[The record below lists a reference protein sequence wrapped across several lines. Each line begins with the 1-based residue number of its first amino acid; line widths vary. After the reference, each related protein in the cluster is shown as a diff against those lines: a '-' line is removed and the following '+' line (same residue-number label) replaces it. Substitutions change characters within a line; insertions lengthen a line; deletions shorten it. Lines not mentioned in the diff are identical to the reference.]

1 MYLQHFGLTHFPFER
16 SPEPDELFASVASR
30 EAQARLAHL
39 VELRRIDLI
48 TGEVG
53 SGKTTVCRQ
62 LAASL
67 HPGLHRLFYVPL
79 STGNV
84 MDMYKAIAWQLGLPV
99 ERNRASAYRAIHT
112 EVCRLYTES
121 RILPVL
127 VVDEAHHLRNDVLE
141 DLRLLT
147 NYAMDSEPRLCLLL
161 VGLSELRRRLAMAVH
176 ESLTQRIVV
185 RLQLS
190 GLARDELADYL
201 AHRLRLAGTTVALF
215 EPAAQEALYQ
225 ASHGLPRRINRI
237 AHYALSAAALAKSR
251 LINAEHL
258 QCAVEEVQ

>member
-1 MYLQHFGLTHFPFER
+1 
-16 SPEPDELFASVASR
+16 
-30 EAQARLAHL
+30 
-39 VELRRIDLI
+39 
-48 TGEVG
+48 
-53 SGKTTVCRQ
+53 
-62 LAASL
+62 
-67 HPGLHRLFYVPL
+67 
-79 STGNV
+79 
-84 MDMYKAIAWQLGLPV
+84 
-99 ERNRASAYRAIHT
+99 
-112 EVCRLYTES
+112 
-121 RILPVL
+121 LPVL
-127 VVDEAHHLRNDVLE
+127 VVDEAQHLRNDVLE

-185 RLQLS
+185 RLHLS

-237 AHYALSAAALAKSR
+237 AHYALSAAALANSR
-251 LINAEHL
+251 LVTAEHL
-258 QCAVEEVQ
+258 QCAVEDGSMKHRTIFVPMLMPKLSDQAAAHLIDILEQLLGIAQHHYGEQVHRWRKGQYRSHRRQTPETATLFDEPF